1 MGSSGVTVDVYD
13 VLRYLG
19 QETHIIL
26 QSNAIPK
33 KVLEVTLSPVDAFLD
48 RDIPTQVPEFI
59 QNKSEDTNIVH
70 AGSAVDKGANG
81 TRCDDCAIK
90 PQAEYSDTGR
100 VQIFVLTISVRNDQY
115 LSG

>member
-48 RDIPTQVPEFI
+48 RDIPTHVPVFI
-59 QNKSEDTNIVH
+59 QNKSEVTTIAHTGSTSDKTAKGTWYDNCTNRF
-70 AGSAVDKGANG
+70 
-81 TRCDDCAIK
+81 T
-90 PQAEYSDTGR
+90 
-100 VQIFVLTISVRNDQY
+100 QY
-115 LSG
+115 KADNMPSNKFD